1 MFDDILSPITAI
13 DLDLDGVSNEI
24 VADGNYKF
32 IELSSGRV
40 KGWPIDEDALLN
52 AKFKKV
58 GKISD
63 SIDKWSIESARFIIY
78 FNGEYAGLITS
89 LPKSVPIH
97 YVHQLQN
104 LYFTLIGE
112 ELTLTVIKETD
123 QIIP

>member
-13 DLDLDGVSNEI
+13 DLDLDGVSNEV

-40 KGWPIDEDALLN
+40 KGWPIDEDALLS
-52 AKFKKV
+52 AKFRKV

-63 SIDKWSIESARFIIY
+63 SIDKWSIEPSKFIIY

-89 LPKSVPIH
+89 LPKSVPIY

-104 LYFTLIGE
+104 LYFSLIGE
-112 ELTLTVIKETD
+112 ELTVAIMKETD
-123 QIIP
+123 QSLV